1 MQSDDGTVNQVRT
14 VNSMRTKDRVAA
26 FVEDLRQLCLS
37 CMTGHGAPRV
47 TTMPYPYCD
56 LCRKKWDAAAEI
68 ERLAR
73 EREALANTLAVEHER
88 CLQAEKALQKIALLA
103 DTGSEL
109 HRKEFG
115 CDSATGWTANGWRVA
130 EKMREVANDMVG
142 NLPLGETEGSRPDQC
157 CATVAPPN
165 DTSAARKK
173 RRKPLIDR

>member
-1 MQSDDGTVNQVRT
+1 MQSDDGTVNQVRA

-26 FVEDLRQLCLS
+26 FVEDLRRLCLS

-56 LCRKKWDAAAEI
+56 ICRKKWDAAAEI

-73 EREALANTLAVEHER
+73 EREALASALAIEQER
-88 CLQAEKALQKIALLA
+88 FLQAEKALQKIALLA

-130 EKMREVANDMVG
+130 ERMREVANDVVG
-142 NLPLGETEGSRPDQC
+142 NLPLGETEGNR
-157 CATVAPPN
+157 
-165 DTSAARKK
+165 
-173 RRKPLIDR
+173 